1 MDSGPARFFAP
12 YAHVV
17 FDFWEEYVE
26 ISLLDDLGGE
36 VKRSG
41 EMSVVIPTHSAWLRR
56 AAVAHRR
63 HRLGGVGMADVRA
76 LLQQQ
81 DEEEEEKSF
90 VTACNRTRSAPSL
103 QCALSKKG
111 RSIVFLAEIRYPP
124 HLLLGTR
131 ASLGMAEYNDDAH

>member
-41 EMSVVIPTHSAWLRR
+41 EMSVVITTHSAWLRR
-56 AAVAHRR
+56 AATGYVASAWQTYELCSNNKTKKKRR
-63 HRLGGVGMADVRA
+63 N
-76 LLQQQ
+76 LL
-81 DEEEEEKSF
+81 
-90 VTACNRTRSAPSL
+90 
-103 QCALSKKG
+103 
-111 RSIVFLAEIRYPP
+111 
-124 HLLLGTR
+124 
-131 ASLGMAEYNDDAH
+131 

>member
-41 EMSVVIPTHSAWLRR
+41 EMSVVIT
-56 AAVAHRR
+56 
-63 HRLGGVGMADVRA
+63 
-76 LLQQQ
+76 
-81 DEEEEEKSF
+81 EEEKSF
-90 VTACNRTRSAPSL
+90 VTLPVIELRRQGTTVGPL
-103 QCALSKKG
+103 T
-111 RSIVFLAEIRYPP
+111 FL
-124 HLLLGTR
+124 
-131 ASLGMAEYNDDAH
+131 

>member
-41 EMSVVIPTHSAWLRR
+41 EMSVVITTHCGGSGRQRR
-56 AAVAHRR
+56 AANGGMVAADKLCSNNKTKLKKRR
-63 HRLGGVGMADVRA
+63 N
-76 LLQQQ
+76 LL
-81 DEEEEEKSF
+81 
-90 VTACNRTRSAPSL
+90 
-103 QCALSKKG
+103 
-111 RSIVFLAEIRYPP
+111 
-124 HLLLGTR
+124 
-131 ASLGMAEYNDDAH
+131 

>member
-41 EMSVVIPTHSAWLRR
+41 EMSVVITTHCAWLRR
-56 AAVAHRR
+56 AADATAATGYVASAWQTYELCSNNKTKKKRR
-63 HRLGGVGMADVRA
+63 N
-76 LLQQQ
+76 LL
-81 DEEEEEKSF
+81 
-90 VTACNRTRSAPSL
+90 
-103 QCALSKKG
+103 
-111 RSIVFLAEIRYPP
+111 
-124 HLLLGTR
+124 
-131 ASLGMAEYNDDAH
+131 

>member
-41 EMSVVIPTHSAWLRR
+41 EMSVVITTHCLRS
-56 AAVAHRR
+56 
-63 HRLGGVGMADVRA
+63 M
-76 LLQQQ
+76 
-81 DEEEEEKSF
+81 
-90 VTACNRTRSAPSL
+90 T
-103 QCALSKKG
+103 
-111 RSIVFLAEIRYPP
+111 
-124 HLLLGTR
+124 
-131 ASLGMAEYNDDAH
+131 

>member
-41 EMSVVIPTHSAWLRR
+41 EMSVVITTHCAWLRR
-56 AAVAHRR
+56 AAVAAATAARR
-63 HRLGGVGMADVRA
+63 HGRRT
-76 LLQQQ
+76 
-81 DEEEEEKSF
+81 SF
-90 VTACNRTRSAPSL
+90 APTTRRRRRR
-103 QCALSKKG
+103 G
-111 RSIVFLAEIRYPP
+111 EIFCDC
-124 HLLLGTR
+124 L
-131 ASLGMAEYNDDAH
+131 

>member
-41 EMSVVIPTHSAWLRR
+41 EMSVVITTHCAWLR
-56 AAVAHRR
+56 
-63 HRLGGVGMADVRA
+63 LGGMAASAWQTYELCSNNKTKKKRRN
-76 LLQQQ
+76 LL
-81 DEEEEEKSF
+81 
-90 VTACNRTRSAPSL
+90 
-103 QCALSKKG
+103 
-111 RSIVFLAEIRYPP
+111 
-124 HLLLGTR
+124 
-131 ASLGMAEYNDDAH
+131 